1 MYTYTATVSR
11 IVDGDT
17 IYVDVEL
24 GFFLRQHMKLRLAG
38 IDTPEIRGA
47 EREAGLQAKVFVE
60 RAIPV
65 GSRVVIKT
73 SKLGKYGRYIADVYY
88 SSDTDDPHK
97 ILHNGHHLNQD
108 LLNAGFAKTV
118 TY

>member
-38 IDTPEIRGA
+38 INTPEIRGS

-65 GSRVVIKT
+65 GTRVVIKT

-88 SSDTDDPHK
+88 SADTEDPHK
-97 ILHNGHHLNQD
+97 ILHHGHHLNQD
-108 LLNAGFAKTV
+108 LLNAGLAETV